1 MTVLSYS
8 LRSHGDGHLR
18 FSNGIEQLGS
28 TETMHRKVYRRALNK
43 VGDKAYTRVIRA
55 VGKQMGLKRVQV
67 LKYGGVG
74 KVRANFTRQDYQI
87 VSRGEDVPLREFG
100 AKQFSY
106 GVRARPWGKA
116 TRFTGMFI
124 MAGRWSSGDPIAQGH
139 VFQRVTSSS
148 LPIEKQFGPNV
159 PEEIVRN
166 ESADAFHAV
175 ADELPGRIAHEIA
188 QVTREVVG

>member
-1 MTVLSYS
+1 MPILSYS
-8 LRSHGDGHLR
+8 LRSHGEGHLR

-55 VGKQMGLKRVQV
+55 VGKQMGLKRGQV

-74 KVRANFTRQDYQI
+74 KVRANYTRQDYQI
-87 VSRGEDVPLREFG
+87 VSRGTEVPLREFA

-106 GVRARPWGKA
+106 GVRAKPSGKA
-116 TRFTGMFI
+116 TRFAGMFI
-124 MAGRWSSGDPIAQGH
+124 MAGRWTSGDPVAQGH

-148 LPIEKQFGPNV
+148 LPIEKQFGPSV

-166 ESADAFHAV
+166 ESADAFSAV

-188 QVTREVVG
+188 QVTRGVVA

>member
-8 LRSHGDGHLR
+8 LRSHGEGHLR

-55 VGKQMGLKRVQV
+55 VGKQMGLKRGQV
-67 LKYGGVG
+67 LTYGGVG

-87 VSRGEDVPLREFG
+87 VSRGEEVPLREFG

-148 LPIEKQFGPNV
+148 LPIEKQFGPSV
-159 PEEIVRN
+159 PEEIVKN
-166 ESADAFHAV
+166 ESAEAFNRV

-188 QVTREVVG
+188 QVTRGVVG